1 MEFDHLR
8 ALVAVAETGSV
19 TEAARRLFRTQPAVT
34 RQIRALED
42 ELRGTLFDRT
52 TKPLVLTPLGK
63 TALEQARHILQTSED
78 FRTLVRSSAGILVG
92 ELRMGV
98 SSSLAR
104 HVTPPLVLAMQQ
116 RFPGVQ
122 LQLTVGWSRGLI
134 REVEDGLLDA
144 AIVLIPPS
152 AHRPPTLAA
161 IHLGTERV
169 TLVSSTKT
177 ELKGT
182 VPPEAVREVR
192 WVLKPEGCG
201 SRAMLKRA
209 LEGIGVPLTVAVE
222 VIDTD
227 LQLQLIGEGV
237 GAGIIAAR
245 ALPRPLGTARLQAF
259 EIAGSSFSFEAWLLH
274 RRNGSVISAVMPAVE
289 RTVLASVTRTRHS
302 AGRDRAPRS
311 ARRRSLGR
319 LHAP

>member
-42 ELRGTLFDRT
+42 ELKGTLFDRT

-63 TALEQARHILQTSED
+63 TALEQARRILQTSED
-78 FRTLVRSSAGILVG
+78 FRTLVRSSAGTLVG

-144 AIVLIPPS
+144 AIVLVPS
-152 AHRPPTLAA
+152 GAHRPPTLDA
-161 IHLGTERV
+161 IHLGTEGV

-177 ELKGT
+177 KLKGR
-182 VPPEAVREVR
+182 VPPEAVRDVR

-209 LEGIGVPLTVAVE
+209 LEGIGVPLAVAVE
-222 VIDTD
+222 VVDTD

-237 GAGIIAAR
+237 GAGIIATR

-259 EIAGSSFSFEAWLLH
+259 EIAGSTFSFEAWLLH
-274 RRNGSVISAVMPAVE
+274 RRNGSVVSAVMPAVE
-289 RTVLASVTRTRHS
+289 RTVLAGVTWTKHS
-302 AGRDRAPRS
+302 ARRDRALRS
-311 ARRRSLGR
+311 ASRRSVGR
-319 LHAP
+319 LRAP